1 VDRTADEDRR
11 LRREAIQRDAPV
23 DEAGDEARQEELG
36 ETDAPAEDDL
46 AEAFERIVSEG
57 AQRLHRSWREVLT
70 TGLAGG
76 IEVATGV
83 LALLA
88 VYAETGSELLAG
100 LAFGVGFVA
109 LLLARSE
116 LFTEGFLV
124 PVTAVVAGR
133 ARPGQLGKLWGGTLA
148 ANLVGGWAVMWVV
161 VHALPDLGETAVE
174 SAREFVDAPLD
185 LESLCLAFLAGAV
198 ITLMTRMQHGAETE
212 SAKIVAAF
220 AGAFLLAGL
229 VLFHSVLDSLII
241 FGALHAGAPFG
252 YADWLA
258 WFWYVTVAN
267 VVGGLLVVTL
277 LRLVRS
283 RKLIERERAAARDG
297 G

>member
-1 VDRTADEDRR
+1 MEPD
-11 LRREAIQRDAPV
+11 DA
-23 DEAGDEARQEELG
+23 RSELG
-36 ETDAPAEDDL
+36 ETDAPTEDEL
-46 AEAFERIVSEG
+46 ATAFDRIVDEG

-76 IEVATGV
+76 LEVATGV

-88 VYAETGSELLAG
+88 VFAETGSHLLAG
-100 LAFGVGFVA
+100 IAFSIGFVA

-133 ARPGQLGKLWGGTLA
+133 AGPVQLAKLWGGTLV
-148 ANLVGGWAVMWVV
+148 ANLVGGWLVMWLV
-161 VHALPDLGETAVE
+161 VHALPSLGATAIE
-174 SAREFVDAPLD
+174 SAKTFVDAPLD
-185 LESLCLAFLAGAV
+185 LQSVCLAFLAGSA

-212 SAKIVAAF
+212 IAKIVAAV

-229 VLFHSVLDSLII
+229 VLFHSILDSLII

-252 YADWLA
+252 YGDWLT
-258 WFWYVTVAN
+258 WFWYTALLN
-267 VVGGLLVVTL
+267 MAGGLLVVTL

-283 RKLIERERAAARDG
+283 KELIQRERAQVRADR
-297 G
+297 

>member
-1 VDRTADEDRR
+1 LPHRR
-11 LRREAIQRDAPV
+11 APARRAVEEEPV
-23 DEAGDEARQEELG
+23 DATREQLG
-36 ETDAPAEDDL
+36 ETDAPAEDEV
-46 AEAFERIVSEG
+46 AVAFDRIVDEG

-76 IEVATGV
+76 LEVAMGV

-88 VYAETGSELLAG
+88 VLAETGSHLLAG
-100 LAFGVGFVA
+100 LAFSIGFLA

-133 ARPGQLGKLWGGTLA
+133 ASVVQLGRLWGGTLV
-148 ANLVGGWAVMWVV
+148 ANLVGGWLVMWLVV
-161 VHALPDLGETAVE
+161 TALPSLGPTAVE
-174 SAREFVDAPLD
+174 SARAFVDAPLD
-185 LESLCLAFLAGAV
+185 LRAACLAFLAGST
-198 ITLMTRMQHGAETE
+198 ITLMTRMQHGAGTE
-212 SAKIVAAF
+212 GGKIVAAV
-220 AGAFLLAGL
+220 AGAFVLAGL
-229 VLFHSVLDSLII
+229 VLFHSILDSLII

-258 WFWYVTVAN
+258 WFWYTALLN
-267 VVGGLLVVTL
+267 MAGGLLVVTL

-283 RKLIERERAAARDG
+283 KELIERERAEAGA
-297 G
+297 